1 MQYKCTTRQ
10 AVRPVG
16 YGPSL
21 RAAQLLPPGP
31 RGTRPWHP
39 ARPLP
44 CHPVALRS
52 VPAAALT
59 CSRPAP
65 ASAPRAR
72 PHEPRPCTPVG
83 GAPPNSATQTIMQ
96 LLFQFFPGVRNSGW
110 EGSKQFRQTQNVSI
124 KKADLG
130 AGISKL
136 GGYPAQGP
144 PLHFGAKI
152 GWGTAPNETRRT

>member
-21 RAAQLLPPGP
+21 REAQLLPPGP

-152 GWGTAPNETRRT
+152 

>member
-21 RAAQLLPPGP
+21 REAQLLPPGP

-83 GAPPNSATQTIMQ
+83 GYTPRIPQPRGWSS
-96 LLFQFFPGVRNSGW
+96 PVRSLP
-110 EGSKQFRQTQNVSI
+110 EHYSVLIAEPVR
-124 KKADLG
+124 
-130 AGISKL
+130 
-136 GGYPAQGP
+136 
-144 PLHFGAKI
+144 
-152 GWGTAPNETRRT
+152 

>member
-21 RAAQLLPPGP
+21 REAQLLPPGP

-72 PHEPRPCTPVG
+72 PHEPRPCTAVG
-83 GAPPNSATQTIMQ
+83 GYTPRIPQ
-96 LLFQFFPGVRNSGW
+96 P
-110 EGSKQFRQTQNVSI
+110 KQ
-124 KKADLG
+124 
-130 AGISKL
+130 
-136 GGYPAQGP
+136 
-144 PLHFGAKI
+144 
-152 GWGTAPNETRRT
+152 